1 VGPAAFRAVMEP
13 LVDWI
18 FVRKTRQRFQRLAQF
33 LAIRAADIADWQQA
47 QGPAPS
53 AAHKASP

>member
-1 VGPAAFRAVMEP
+1 LRAVMEP
-13 LVDWI
+13 LVDWV

-33 LAIRAADIADWQQA
+33 LAVRAVDIAAWQQA

-53 AAHKASP
+53 AAQKARP